1 MRVALFSLAY
11 FWFPKCC
18 FISLLGIQ
26 YKCCHNFFSRR
37 CLWKLWQG
45 NWTIH
50 LRTWN
55 SDLKWTELC
64 QLVTHYSATCLM
76 GVFSKSEFR
85 NNFHM
90 IKITCISFF
99 FFYKWIE
106 IQLVLLIELSRRR
119 QWTPGS
125 SYNFRCNKKTSTW
138 LVPRQSP
145 KMWKQKIPECCWI
158 KAFITS
164 LVGFL
169 LKASFHAWS

>member
-37 CLWKLWQG
+37 CLWKLWQD

-90 IKITCISFF
+90 IKVMCISFF
-99 FFYKWIE
+99 FYKWVE

-138 LVPRQSP
+138 LVPRECP
-145 KMWKQKIPECCWI
+145 KMWEQKISECCWI

-164 LVGFL
+164 HVGFL

>member
-1 MRVALFSLAY
+1 MAFRWTSMRVALFSLAY

-90 IKITCISFF
+90 IKVMCISFF
-99 FFYKWIE
+99 FLQVNWNTISTSHRIKQE
-106 IQLVLLIELSRRR
+106 ETMNPRLQL
-119 QWTPGS
+119 Q
-125 SYNFRCNKKTSTW
+125 F
-138 LVPRQSP
+138 
-145 KMWKQKIPECCWI
+145 
-158 KAFITS
+158 
-164 LVGFL
+164 
-169 LKASFHAWS
+169 